1 MDTQAEEIA
10 PEVLYEWN
18 MFEWCANELQKRPED
33 YAYRNCLLESFLMH
47 ARVLHDFFMF
57 GPKEDAV
64 SAQDFFDDPSTWQIK
79 SRKLCPYLSKE
90 RRRLQGMVPHLTYR
104 RLNYKRT
111 GQKPWNVTAIID
123 DITRA
128 WAFFLASL
136 PPERRFWFS

>member
-1 MDTQAEEIA
+1 MDNQAQDIA

-64 SAQDFFDDPSTWQIK
+64 SAQDFL
-79 SRKLCPYLSKE
+79 LCPYLSKE

-104 RLNYKRT
+104 RLDYKRT

-136 PPERRFWFS
+136 PPERRHWFS